1 MCIQQILVMARAVGC
16 CLAVCDYN
24 HGPFDLGKRWI
35 AAGDAI
41 IVIMGDGLGCVIV
54 LLCFYAGLGF
64 PAEDI
69 WERIRGLGEHGLST
83 SASGRDTQM

>member
-1 MCIQQILVMARAVGC
+1 MCIHQILVMARAVGC

-41 IVIMGDGLGCVIV
+41 IVIMGM
-54 LLCFYAGLGF
+54 A
-64 PAEDI
+64 
-69 WERIRGLGEHGLST
+69 WEMDWDVSLYYCAFMLV
-83 SASGRDTQM
+83 